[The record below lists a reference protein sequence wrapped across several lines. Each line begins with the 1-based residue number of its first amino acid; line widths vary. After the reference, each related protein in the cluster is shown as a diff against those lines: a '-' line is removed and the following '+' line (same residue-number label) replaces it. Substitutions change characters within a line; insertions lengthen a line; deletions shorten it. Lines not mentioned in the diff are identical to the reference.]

1 MEIILA
7 MGLRGGISFILSLI
21 FGFVGFVIAGAT
33 GHSVVLDIEWFVWAT
48 CIGAGGATFI
58 AWLKPEAKYKII
70 YISLAVAFVGAML
83 GSWFGLWYG
92 EAAYP
97 DGVRNTRFAF
107 TSDAKSPA
115 NWTFIFGAAMISS
128 IFGAV
133 YYGFRLWRY
142 HEV

>member
-1 MEIILA
+1 LEFFLA

-21 FGFVGFVIAGAT
+21 FGFSGFLIAGAT
-33 GHSVVLDIEWFVWAT
+33 GHSVAVDIEWFVWGT
-48 CIGAGGATFI
+48 CIGAGSATFL

-70 YISLAVAFVGAML
+70 YISLAIAFAGAML

-92 EAAYP
+92 ESAYP

-107 TSDAKSPA
+107 ASDARSPA